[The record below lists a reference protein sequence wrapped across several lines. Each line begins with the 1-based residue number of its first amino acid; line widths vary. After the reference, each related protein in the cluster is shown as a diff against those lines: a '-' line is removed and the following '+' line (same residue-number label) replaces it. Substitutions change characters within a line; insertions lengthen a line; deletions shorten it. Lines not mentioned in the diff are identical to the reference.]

1 VTGDGLAAI
10 GRGGLAA
17 ALLLGLAGCATTA
30 VTRTDKVACT
40 AGPLALQIGGQ
51 PWLAYACDDGR
62 SVALLSAPGNV
73 AAPFSFVLRPAGHGV
88 RVQGDGGGDRV
99 ATAPAF
105 AELMALDDAALA
117 ALYSRALLEA
127 DPDGG

>member
-1 VTGDGLAAI
+1 M
-10 GRGGLAA
+10 AA
-17 ALLLGLAGCATTA
+17 ALP
-30 VTRTDKVACT
+30 KVSCT
-40 AGPLALQIGGQ
+40 AGPFSTVYGGQ